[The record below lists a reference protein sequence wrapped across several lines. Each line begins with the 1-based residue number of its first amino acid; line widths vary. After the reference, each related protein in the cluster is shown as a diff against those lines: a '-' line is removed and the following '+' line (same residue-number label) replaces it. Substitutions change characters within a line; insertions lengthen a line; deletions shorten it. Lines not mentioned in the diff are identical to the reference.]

1 MLIQFQSKRTPNQNL
16 CNYSQ
21 LKTNKQ
27 EDVKNNR
34 QIKNEYKLPEIEN
47 K

>member
-1 MLIQFQSKRTPNQNL
+1 MLIQFQSKRTPNQNTY
-16 CNYSQ
+16 NYSQ

-34 QIKNEYKLPEIEN
+34 QIKNEYKLPVIEN
-47 K
+47 

>member
-1 MLIQFQSKRTPNQNL
+1 MLIQFQSKITPNQNP

-34 QIKNEYKLPEIEN
+34 QIKNEYKLQVIEN
-47 K
+47 